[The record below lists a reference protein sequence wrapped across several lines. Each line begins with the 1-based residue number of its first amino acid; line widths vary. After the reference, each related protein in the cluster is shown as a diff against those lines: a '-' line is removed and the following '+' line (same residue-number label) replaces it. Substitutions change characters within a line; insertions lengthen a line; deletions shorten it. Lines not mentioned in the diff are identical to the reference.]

1 MVKSPK
7 TNKFWVLFSILL
19 CRVGFWDFDS
29 HSLSSSS
36 FHIGISSSSNRAQ
49 RFGLSNYF
57 SSERERERFGRR
69 RTKIAKMAVRP
80 GVLKAALGVM
90 AVCLLAYIVG
100 PPLYWHLMEGLASA
114 SASAS
119 CPSCNCECDSVPLLS
134 IPQGM
139 CQTLL
144 C

>member
-57 SSERERERFGRR
+57 SSERERERE
-69 RTKIAKMAVRP
+69 IWAKKNENRKNGSETWGSEGSSRGDGSLPVSIHSGPASVLALDGRP
-80 GVLKAALGVM
+80 GL
-90 AVCLLAYIVG
+90 CFR
-100 PPLYWHLMEGLASA
+100 
-114 SASAS
+114 
-119 CPSCNCECDSVPLLS
+119 LS
-134 IPQGM
+134 ILPFLQ
-139 CQTLL
+139 L
-144 C
+144 